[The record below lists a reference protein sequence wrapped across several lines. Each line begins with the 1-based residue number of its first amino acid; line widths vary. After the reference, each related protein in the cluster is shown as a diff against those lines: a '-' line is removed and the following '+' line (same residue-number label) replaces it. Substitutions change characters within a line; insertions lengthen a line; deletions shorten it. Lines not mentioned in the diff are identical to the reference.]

1 MVIRAKLYKDP
12 LVIVG
17 VVFRAK
23 LYKDPMVFVGGDY
36 MVNRLGIYL
45 AVTMRRLWIQ
55 DSYSVD
61 KLITLFVLGYL
72 VTVKYM
78 LYRIKLHMAKV

>member
-12 LVIVG
+12 MVIVG

-72 VTVKYM
+72 ATVKYM
-78 LYRIKLHMAKV
+78 LYRIKLHMARV